1 MTRFPTRLFKLGNF
15 RFGST
20 GAKALLISLIAF
32 PAGVLAQSQDV
43 ITISQKKRKYAPGAV
58 MIKAGDKIRIV
69 NDDIFLHHAFI
80 DEETMTFDS
89 GSMEEGETR
98 DIRFSAAGTFQVRCA
113 IHPKMRLDV
122 TVE

>member
-1 MTRFPTRLFKLGNF
+1 MTRFPTHHFRLGNF
-15 RFGST
+15 GLGLT

-58 MIKAGDKIRIV
+58 TIKTGDKLRIV

-98 DIRFSAAGTFQVRCA
+98 DIEFTAAGSFQVRCA